1 MRRWMPVGPTGH
13 GARVDGRAILLP
25 MGAAHTLLAE
35 LLSLAGLIGGTI
47 EYGEIIQRRAR
58 ARVQEAENRAA
69 LEAGLRG
76 MVRVFLAER

>member
-1 MRRWMPVGPTGH
+1 MVVTVATADPSH
-13 GARVDGRAILLP
+13 
-25 MGAAHTLLAE
+25 MGASQLFLTE

-58 ARVQEAENRAA
+58 RRRMVEADQRAA
-69 LEAGLRG
+69 QEAGLRG

>member
-1 MRRWMPVGPTGH
+1 MVVTVATADLSH
-13 GARVDGRAILLP
+13 
-25 MGAAHTLLAE
+25 MGASQLFLTE

-58 ARVQEAENRAA
+58 RRRMVEADQRAA
-69 LEAGLRG
+69 QEAGLRG